1 MQGPDPRAPWA
12 MYYYMAEALVPLAAL
27 ALHLLVPLAALALHL
42 LVPLAALALH
52 LLVPLAALALP
63 LLEVPVCP
71 SSGSSK
77 GAKLPPPPARKL
89 PLTRAA

>member
-1 MQGPDPRAPWA
+1 